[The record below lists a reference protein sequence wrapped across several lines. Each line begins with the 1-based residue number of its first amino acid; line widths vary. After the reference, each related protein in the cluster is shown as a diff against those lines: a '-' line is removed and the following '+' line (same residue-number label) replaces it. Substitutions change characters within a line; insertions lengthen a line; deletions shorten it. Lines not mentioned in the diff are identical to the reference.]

1 MTNKTTPDSFFCG
14 KSSKHSLSQKNSR
27 ISMLSPMQLP
37 SAFKLFSSDFLLYPW
52 AHYFLFLI
60 GVGESTE
67 AEVVASET
75 LLLIWE
81 DTMSHTGTDF
91 SSYSHVK
98 LWKLVTIPTKAY
110 TVNPSLCYPYFSKGC
125 QKIRKHSLC
134 FID

>member
-1 MTNKTTPDSFFCG
+1 
-14 KSSKHSLSQKNSR
+14 
-27 ISMLSPMQLP
+27 MLSPMQLP

-67 AEVVASET
+67 AEVVASEA

-91 SSYSHVK
+91 RFIFPSEALETSHYSYQ
-98 LWKLVTIPTKAY
+98 
-110 TVNPSLCYPYFSKGC
+110 SLYS
-125 QKIRKHSLC
+125 
-134 FID
+134 